1 MFVSKLHIC
10 HVCISQKVKGV
21 LLSNLQ
27 HHYFVIKT
35 KILADVQICISVPLI
50 KKLHFFCALQ
60 WNLMQ
65 NILLQITGVIN
76 LALPS
81 TASEA

>member
-1 MFVSKLHIC
+1 MSRVHISKSKRCFI
-10 HVCISQKVKGV
+10 VKSSTS
-21 LLSNLQ
+21 L
-27 HHYFVIKT
+27 FVIKT
-35 KILADVQICISVPLI
+35 KILADIQICISVPLI
-50 KKLHFFCALQ
+50 KKTSFFCALQ

-65 NILLQITGVIN
+65 NILLQITGVTN